1 MTFGKPL
8 NLFNMGRCGTL
19 KLIWFKNKKFMNM
32 SWNTIFYFAIV
43 NRVKINAH
51 TIFWIYACCNLSTV
65 YDRGG
70 EFLYGLFSTFPF
82 FPFPFLP
89 SLPFLSFCLSLCLF
103 FLSLP
108 LCPLNEDYLNLTGR
122 IVVDVGHSSYSFYFP
137 DVHFSRMAQSDRSW
151 RSPEKK
157 SLE

>member
-89 SLPFLSFCLSLCLF
+89 SLPFLSF
-103 FLSLP
+103 FLSFSLSFLSFSPPLP
-108 LCPLNEDYLNLTGR
+108 LERGLSQSHWTHSRWRRSFLLLFLFSRCPLFAHGTVRPVLKVPR
-122 IVVDVGHSSYSFYFP
+122 
-137 DVHFSRMAQSDRSW
+137 
-151 RSPEKK
+151 KK
-157 SLE
+157 KV